1 MISLILNNRPLE
13 VKFNE
18 FSDGAIAYTV
28 NVPEDLQISLPLSVL
43 SVSVHPNTP
52 ASRVSH
58 EVEMVMSC
66 LADYNLRFKQVTLNL
81 PYLPYSRAD
90 RKFNKGMNIP
100 LNDFLNWLE
109 GMAFDEVIICDPHN
123 PKALEEYEY
132 SINFNIQDQLKC
144 FRDTV
149 AMQRIDVHSFDA
161 IVAPDKGAAEKAQS
175 IADFYGL
182 PLIVCTKER
191 DPSTGKLSN
200 PKVNG
205 NVGLMKLLIVD
216 DLSDGNGTF
225 AQLGET
231 LINLGANSVSL
242 YVTHLI
248 AARGLDNLR
257 GIIDNVF
264 YHQIVG
270 EYVSREDVVKFNK
283 GE

>member
-1 MISLILNNRPLE
+1 MINLILENQSLD
-13 VKFNE
+13 VKLNE

-28 NVPEDLQISLPLSVL
+28 VVPEEFHYSVCKL
-43 SVSVHPNTP
+43 VVSVEPNTP
-52 ASRVSH
+52 VARVTH
-58 EVEMVMSC
+58 EIEMVMEC
-66 LADYNLRFKQVTLNL
+66 LSGYGLVFQNVILNL
-81 PYLPYSRAD
+81 PYLPYARAD
-90 RKFNKGMNIP
+90 RMFTDGMNVP
-100 LNDFLNWLE
+100 LNSFLDWLE
-109 GMAFDEVIICDPHN
+109 GMSFNEVIICDPHN
-123 PKALEEYEY
+123 PKALEDYKY
-132 SINFNIQDQLKC
+132 SINFNIQDQSHC
-144 FRDTV
+144 FKSTV
-149 AMQRIDVHSFDA
+149 GMQHIDISGFDA
-161 IVAPDKGAAEKAQS
+161 IVSPDKGAVEKAQI
-175 IADFYGL
+175 IADCYGL

-205 NVGLMKLLIVD
+205 DVGLMKLLIVD

-248 AARGLDNLR
+248 AAKGLDNLR

-270 EYVSREDVVKFNK
+270 EYISREDVVKFN
-283 GE
+283 EEN